1 MLKRLFPPKEV
12 KAIFDVIDEADTKF
26 NHCVGFKLVR
36 EYLERIVHSDP
47 GAVAKKVREG
57 LSPRQIT
64 YSLIANVS
72 GDMLE
77 SGDYHVYRGVLNP
90 MVGEDLLRVFDGATD
105 EGVAMGAEPAEKA
118 ERNKAAIRKNIA
130 NVG

>member
-26 NHCVGFKLVR
+26 NHSLGFRLIR
-36 EYLERIVHSDP
+36 ERLERIVRSDP
-47 GAVAKKVREG
+47 GGVAKSIREG
-57 LSPRQIT
+57 LSPRQFI
-64 YSLIANVS
+64 YWFIANES

-77 SGDYHVYRGVLNP
+77 SGDHHCYRGVLDP
-90 MVGEDLLRVFDGATD
+90 MVGEDLLRVFDGASD
-105 EGVAMGAEPAEKA
+105 EMVAMGAEPAEKA